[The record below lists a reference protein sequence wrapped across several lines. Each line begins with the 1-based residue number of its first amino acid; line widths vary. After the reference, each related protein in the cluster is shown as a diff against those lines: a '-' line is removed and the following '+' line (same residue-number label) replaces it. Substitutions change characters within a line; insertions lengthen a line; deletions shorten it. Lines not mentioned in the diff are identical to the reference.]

1 MNKTNA
7 EKVMPCV
14 TSESGLEW
22 NGLTSELNTAEE
34 TLEDTLVLTSHC
46 FYLLVLQAL
55 IPP

>member
-1 MNKTNA
+1 MKKTNA

-22 NGLTSELNTAEE
+22 NGLTSGLNTAEE
-34 TLEDTLVLTSHC
+34 TLEDALVLTSHC
-46 FYLLVLQAL
+46 FYLFVLQAL